1 MSQLKVT
8 GSNGPDEISTNDL
21 YNQYFYDGFI
31 VEGLAGDD
39 ILDASFVGRNG
50 VDLLMG
56 GDGDDFLAVSGGFS
70 PLPITNYLVASG
82 GLGTDSLT
90 MIGAP
95 KLLSPGFFINEYLIT
110 FDLQTAQSDL
120 INISVSTD
128 VEFLAFTTDDGDN
141 IYYLTEDLYYGRNRQ
156 APWIEV
162 WSRTYNENSDWH
174 IKGLDTYSQYHSPP
188 ASQTS
193 TRNKNVHRLLNPSS
207 GRYLFSSNNT
217 EIDILTGLNWI
228 DEGITYKSPA
238 TGGTDLHRYMLA
250 DGSGHFYTANNTEK
264 QILDNSSLFAY
275 EGVAFK
281 VYAAADEGPNL
292 VPVVR
297 YFNRESGIHL
307 YSTSTYE
314 QSLLDPS
321 STWINEGIAWYGQSA

>member
-1 MSQLKVT
+1 MSQLTIT
-8 GSNGPDEISTNDL
+8 GSNGPDEISTYDL

-39 ILDASFVGRNG
+39 TLSASFVGRNG
-50 VDLLMG
+50 VDFLKG
-56 GDGDDFLAVSGGFS
+56 GDGDDLLSVSGGFS
-70 PLPITNYLVASG
+70 PLPITNRLTVTG
-82 GLGTDSLT
+82 GFGTDSLA

-95 KLLSPGFFINEYLIT
+95 KLLAPGFSINETLIK

-120 INISVSTD
+120 ISVSVSID
-128 VEFLAFTTDDGDN
+128 VEFLTFTTDDDDLV
-141 IYYLTEDLYYGRNRQ
+141 YFLTEDLYYGRTRTVS
-156 APWIEV
+156 WEEV
-162 WSRTYNENSDWH
+162 VDRTYNENSDWYL
-174 IKGLDTYSQYHSPP
+174 KGLDTYSQYHSTP
-188 ASQTS
+188 ASQAS
-193 TRNKNVHRLLNPSS
+193 TGNKNVYRLLNPGS

-217 EIDILTGLNWI
+217 EIDILTGLNWVN
-228 DEGITYKSPA
+228 EGITYKSP
-238 TGGTDLHRYMLA
+238 TTEGTDLHRYMLA

-264 QILDNSSLFAY
+264 KILDNSSLFTY

-297 YFNRESGIHL
+297 YFNKESGIHL

-321 STWINEGIAWYGQSA
+321 STWINEGIAWYGEAV